1 MTNETTPIPSTT
13 SGERR
18 LGRRVMLGGSAA
30 AAAAVLANR
39 LGAPSRAAAQEASP
53 AAAENGR
60 APFVLVPGQWTG
72 AFIWHT
78 VAPLLRAAGHD
89 VYAITCS
96 GLGDRVHLASPAI
109 DLDTHITDVV
119 NTIEYADLHDVI
131 LVGHSYSGMIITG
144 VAEQVPERLSQLV
157 YLDASVPADGQN
169 SYDADFIDEEAKL
182 EAIAADIAGGMEAG
196 MPGFRIVSPEIVE
209 WLQGAITDPA
219 EAEWFIAKLVPHPL
233 LSDQQP
239 VRLSNPAAA
248 ALPRAFILCTA
259 DKDLKADPQMDPYV
273 LTVERVRS
281 DPQWRVIE
289 LDNNHIVNLNDP
301 EGTAEALLSL
311 L

>member
-1 MTNETTPIPSTT
+1 MTGETTTMRATAS
-13 SGERR
+13 RDQR
-18 LGRRVMLGGSAA
+18 LGRRAMLGGTAAVAAAGLVTRMSASAA
-30 AAAAVLANR
+30 A
-39 LGAPSRAAAQEASP
+39 QDASP
-53 AAAENGR
+53 AAEGGR

-72 AFIWHT
+72 AFIWHKVT
-78 VAPLLRAAGHD
+78 PLLREAGHD
-89 VYAITCS
+89 VYAVTCS
-96 GLGDRVHLASPAI
+96 GLGDRVHLASPSI

-196 MPGFRIVSPEIVE
+196 MPGFRIVSPEIEE
-209 WLQGAITDPA
+209 WVRGMVTDPA

-239 VRLSNPAAA
+239 VRLGNPAAA

-259 DKDLKADPQMDPYV
+259 DKDLQADPQMDPYV

-289 LDNNHIVNLNDP
+289 LDNNHVVNLNDP

-311 L
+311 I

>member
-1 MTNETTPIPSTT
+1 MTHDTTTIHRTASRDQ
-13 SGERR
+13 SFDRR
-18 LGRRVMLGGSAA
+18 TMLGSATAA
-30 AAAAVLANR
+30 AAAGLATR
-39 LGAPSRAAAQEASP
+39 LSNPTPAAAQEATP
-53 AAAENGR
+53 AAESGR
-60 APFVLVPGQWTG
+60 GTFVLVPGQWAG
-72 AFIWHT
+72 AFVWHK
-78 VAPLLRAAGHD
+78 VAPLLREAGHD
-89 VYAITCS
+89 VYAVTCT

-144 VAEQVPERLSQLV
+144 VADLVQERLSQLV

-196 MPGFRIVSPEIVE
+196 MPGFRIVSPEIEE
-209 WLQGAITDPA
+209 WVRGAITDPA

-239 VRLSNPAAA
+239 VRLGNPAAA

-259 DKDLKADPQMDPYV
+259 DKDLQADPQMDPYV

-289 LDNNHIVNLNDP
+289 LDNNHVVNLNDP

-311 L
+311 I